1 MLGTYVLSSGY
12 YDAYYNNALKAR
24 RLICQEYQTAFEVCD
39 VIAGPTTPSVA
50 FKIGE
55 KADPLSMYLCDIYT
69 ANTNIAGICGIS
81 IPCGF
86 SVVDGKQLPIG
97 LHLQGSWYNDATLLR
112 AAQMFQ
118 TATKFHTKVPECA
131 Q

>member
-12 YDAYYNNALKAR
+12 YDAYYNNALKTR
-24 RLICQEYQTAFEVCD
+24 RLICQEYQIAFEQCD
-39 VIAGPTTPSVA
+39 VILGPTTPSVA

-86 SVVDGKQLPIG
+86 SEVEGKPLPIG
-97 LHLQGSWYNDATLLR
+97 LHLQGSWYDDARLLR

-118 TATKFHTKVPECA
+118 TATDFHTKVPECA